1 MFTGVMPALLT
12 PFTPDDRVDTNAL
25 VKLVTFL
32 LDGGVHGFYVCGATG
47 EGITM
52 TEEERQLVAQTVVKT
67 VGGRVPVIIHV
78 GSPSTLACQRLA
90 RHAES
95 VGASAVASVPPF
107 FYPVGNQGVE
117 EHYRQIA
124 AATKLPLY
132 VYNLPGATGVNVGAD
147 IIRRLFADGVI
158 AGVKYTSPDLLGF
171 RDIIEGCGSKIN
183 LFCGPDE
190 MLLPFLVMGAH
201 GGIGSTY
208 NPMPRIYARLFKAWQ
223 AGDLKTA
230 QELQYFIDRYIL
242 ALFKYGVMPSVKA
255 TMGFLGVEVGEC
267 RRPFLPMPADKK
279 AALRRDLE
287 AIDFF
292 KVAGR

>member
-1 MFTGVMPALLT
+1 MPALLT